1 MLTGGHAT
9 RYSARGG
16 GTRGKPRA
24 APTFALVPNKPP
36 TPTPPQLPLRVLF
49 VEDEVD
55 DVDLVVREIRR
66 SGYEPVTRR
75 VETAADMRA
84 ALSNEAWDVVISDYS
99 MPTFS
104 GPKAFALM
112 RELSVDLPF
121 IIVSGTVGEDAAV
134 DAMRAGVHDFLL
146 KGQLRRLVA
155 AIEREMREAAMRA
168 ERRKIQEQLLIS
180 ERMASVGTLAA
191 GVAHEINNPLSIV
204 AANLHIIRH
213 DLEAAA
219 TGAPTPSGEDDGWTR
234 LAAVVGSLQ
243 EVMDDAEEATER
255 VRLIVRDLR
264 VLSHPD
270 AERRQAVDVHAVL
283 ESSIRMARNEL
294 RYRAKVIRQFGEVP
308 KVDANEA
315 RLGQVFLNLL
325 VNAAHAMPEGQTDLN
340 SLTIS
345 TGYSDGIVTIDFAD
359 TGSGIPPEILPRIFD
374 VFFTTKPVGVG
385 TGLGLAICFRILTA
399 MNGRIEVK
407 TQVGEGTT
415 FRVALQRARTGFTA
429 KHPVYAGGAPSPG
442 RVGTVLIIED
452 ERALGRAL
460 PRLLAPHRVTVATRA
475 REALAL
481 IDAGE
486 SFDMILCDLMMPEM
500 TGMDF
505 HTALSQFHPN
515 LSPRVIFMSGGA
527 FTQAAREFLEKVPNR
542 RIDKPIDAPALR
554 LLVER
559 SLGSPGD
566 DPTKR

>member
-1 MLTGGHAT
+1 M
-9 RYSARGG
+9 S
-16 GTRGKPRA
+16 
-24 APTFALVPNKPP
+24 ALVPNK
-36 TPTPPQLPLRVLF
+36 TPTLTQPPSPLRVLF

-121 IIVSGTVGEDAAV
+121 IIVSGTVGEDTAV

-155 AIEREMREAAMRA
+155 AIEREIREAAVRA

-219 TGAPTPSGEDDGWTR
+219 AGGPGPPGEDAGSTR
-234 LAAVVGSLQ
+234 LAAVVRSLRN
-243 EVMDDAEEATER
+243 VMDDAEEATER

-270 AERRQAVDVHAVL
+270 AERRQAVDVHTVL

-294 RYRAKVIRQFGEVP
+294 RYRAKVIRQFGEIP
-308 KVDANEA
+308 KVDANES

-325 VNAAHAMPEGQTDLN
+325 VNAAHAMPEGQADRN

-345 TGYSDGIVTIDFAD
+345 TGYSDGMVTIEIAD
-359 TGSGIPPEILPRIFD
+359 TGSGIPPEILPHIFD

-407 TQVGEGTT
+407 SQVGEGTT
-415 FRVALQRARTGFTA
+415 FRVALQRARTGLTA
-429 KHPVYAGGAPSPG
+429 EHPVQPTDTPSPG

-481 IDAGE
+481 IDAGG
-486 SFDMILCDLMMPEM
+486 SFDVILCDLMMPEM

-505 HTALSQFHPN
+505 HTALSQSHPH

-527 FTQAAREFLEKVPNR
+527 FTQAAREFLEAVPNR

-559 SLGSPGD
+559 SLGNPGD